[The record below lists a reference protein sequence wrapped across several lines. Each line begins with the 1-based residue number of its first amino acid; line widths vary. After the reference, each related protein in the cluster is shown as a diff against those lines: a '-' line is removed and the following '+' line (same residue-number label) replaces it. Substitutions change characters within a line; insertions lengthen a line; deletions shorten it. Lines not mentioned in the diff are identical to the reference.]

1 MLLESGTLLR
11 APEIAV
17 AASAGM
23 ARVRVSSQPAIMV
36 VSTGDELIE
45 PGDPI
50 ADFQVR
56 RSNAYAVAAT
66 FRRRGFSRVGD
77 DHVLDD
83 ENLLRERL
91 SLHLTTHE
99 VVVLSGGV
107 SMGKFDLVPKV
118 LMQLGVQE
126 VFHNVAQRPGKPMW
140 FGIGPQGQSVFGLP
154 GNPVSTL
161 VCLIRYVIPA
171 IAEAMGTK
179 RARPNGWRWQSPVT
193 FKPAL
198 AYFLPVIIEHDDW
211 GRPWANPA
219 AAERFGRFFELGGH
233 GWLRGTAA
241 RSQHLSQR
249 LRYQRLSL
257 VASFTMTSIIHDIR
271 GAQNPLDRL
280 GRPLHDLRISVMDR
294 CNFRCP
300 YCMPKEQFHE
310 NYQFLKSRERLSF
323 DEIVRLSRLFAGLG
337 VRKLRLTGGEPLL
350 RANLADLIGDL
361 TSIPG
366 IEDIALT
373 TNGVLLG
380 KHAVDLRANGL
391 KRITVSLDTLD
402 KDIFARLSGGFGAL
416 EQVLERHRG
425 RNRGGTDPGENQRR
439 NRARRQ

>member
-1 MLLESGTLLR
+1 MQAGTLITPRLAEEAIYSRLTCLPIESLPLTQCVGGTLRENVYAERDQPPFDRVTMDGIAVDSEALRQGQRRFRIQGTQAAGAPALKLKASDDAIEVMTGAILPVGCDSVIPVEQLDVVDGIASLNAAVVSSPFHNIHRRGSDSQQGRLLLEAGTLLR

-66 FRRRGFSRVGD
+66 LRKRGFGRVGD
-77 DHVLDD
+77 DHVPDD

-126 VFHNVAQRPGKPMW
+126 VFHNIAQRPGRPMW
-140 FGIGPQGQSVFGLP
+140 FGIGQHGQAVFGLP

-161 VCLIRYVIPA
+161 VCLTRYVIPA

-179 RARPNGWRWQSPVT
+179 RAPAERLALASPVT
-193 FKPAL
+193 VKPAL
-198 AYFLPVIIEHDDW
+198 TYFLPVVIEHDDW
-211 GRPWANPA
+211 GRPWANP
-219 AAERFGRFFELGGH
+219 RPPNGSGDF
-233 GWLRGTAA
+233 
-241 RSQHLSQR
+241 
-249 LRYQRLSL
+249 LSL
-257 VASFTMTSIIHDIR
+257 A
-271 GAQNPLDRL
+271 
-280 GRPLHDLRISVMDR
+280 
-294 CNFRCP
+294 
-300 YCMPKEQFHE
+300 
-310 NYQFLKSRERLSF
+310 
-323 DEIVRLSRLFAGLG
+323 
-337 VRKLRLTGGEPLL
+337 
-350 RANLADLIGDL
+350 
-361 TSIPG
+361 
-366 IEDIALT
+366 
-373 TNGVLLG
+373 
-380 KHAVDLRANGL
+380 
-391 KRITVSLDTLD
+391 
-402 KDIFARLSGGFGAL
+402 
-416 EQVLERHRG
+416 
-425 RNRGGTDPGENQRR
+425 GTDGFVELPPGPNTYPKGFVTSVYRW
-439 NRARRQ
+439 

>member
-1 MLLESGTLLR
+1 MDGIAVDSESLRRGQRRFRIQGTQAAGAPPLRLKSIDEAIEVMTGAILPHGCDNVIPYEQLDLADGFGSLNAAVVTTPYHNVHRRGADSRQGRLLLESGTLLR

-17 AASAGM
+17 VASAGM

-36 VSTGDELIE
+36 MSRGNELIE
-45 PGDPI
+45 PGDAI

-66 FRRRGFSRVGD
+66 FRRRGFGRVGD

-83 ENLLRERL
+83 ERLLRERL

-140 FGIGPQGQSVFGLP
+140 FGIGPHGQSIFGLP

-179 RARPNGWRWQSPVT
+179 RAPPERLALAASVT

-198 AYFLPVIIEHDDW
+198 AYFLPVVIEHDDW
-211 GRPWANPA
+211 GRAWANPKPPNGSGD
-219 AAERFGRFFELGGH
+219 F
-233 GWLRGTAA
+233 
-241 RSQHLSQR
+241 
-249 LRYQRLSL
+249 LSL
-257 VASFTMTSIIHDIR
+257 A
-271 GAQNPLDRL
+271 
-280 GRPLHDLRISVMDR
+280 
-294 CNFRCP
+294 
-300 YCMPKEQFHE
+300 
-310 NYQFLKSRERLSF
+310 
-323 DEIVRLSRLFAGLG
+323 
-337 VRKLRLTGGEPLL
+337 
-350 RANLADLIGDL
+350 
-361 TSIPG
+361 
-366 IEDIALT
+366 
-373 TNGVLLG
+373 
-380 KHAVDLRANGL
+380 
-391 KRITVSLDTLD
+391 
-402 KDIFARLSGGFGAL
+402 
-416 EQVLERHRG
+416 
-425 RNRGGTDPGENQRR
+425 GTDGFVELPPGPNTYAKGFVTSVYRW
-439 NRARRQ
+439 